1 MPVGGATGLPYTR
14 RSADGHHSPPRL
26 ILITMPNRT
35 AALLL
40 MIATA
45 FVCSSFAEAQDNRG
59 EQKTSVATSQLFHAR
74 ASQKAGLL
82 IPLYIY
88 PENVH
93 TNDSWN
99 RVMDLKR
106 TYAEV
111 PFWVIVN
118 PASGPGNAVDANYTK
133 GIDRLIGAG
142 CVVLGYVSTSYGKRD
157 ASMVQEDLATW
168 RKLYPR
174 VHGVFFDEMVYDD
187 KASGVDHQVRLNEMA
202 HVMGYWPTVGNPGTD
217 TPGRYFADNAAD
229 VIVIHEAK
237 EWPTEQKLHGNYFGG
252 YSDYPP
258 FTRATLM
265 YGQNKL
271 DAKTVQATI
280 RHARWIYVTQDTYFP
295 NDAANPNPWDELSVH
310 LEDLCRVLD
319 E

>member
-133 GIDRLIGAG
+133 GMIG
-142 CVVLGYVSTSYGKRD
+142 
-157 ASMVQEDLATW
+157 
-168 RKLYPR
+168 
-174 VHGVFFDEMVYDD
+174 
-187 KASGVDHQVRLNEMA
+187 
-202 HVMGYWPTVGNPGTD
+202 
-217 TPGRYFADNAAD
+217 
-229 VIVIHEAK
+229 
-237 EWPTEQKLHGNYFGG
+237 
-252 YSDYPP
+252 
-258 FTRATLM
+258 
-265 YGQNKL
+265 
-271 DAKTVQATI
+271 
-280 RHARWIYVTQDTYFP
+280 
-295 NDAANPNPWDELSVH
+295 
-310 LEDLCRVLD
+310 
-319 E
+319 